1 MTLIDRLPATSSQKT
16 QVFNSTLR
24 NLDVEQWA
32 ILLAAE
38 DVCVAGTAARQPAE
52 HREFDRQC
60 RVESDVVGELR
71 LLDAENPAHG
81 CTRQDPTFAHPVIS
95 CAVGKDNVEGDL
107 VDPGVLVLR
116 IVLAIS
122 DNLRLAITPP
132 PASHHLAIARTAR
145 KGPAIGDGSRPSGCT
160 SDLGPACAG
169 RASGAAS
176 YPRLGDEGRKQCE
189 RIVDPHR
196 AVQGPAIG
204 RTRRHHFVEQKG
216 DAASSALNLR

>member
-95 CAVGKDNVEGDL
+95 CAVGKDNVAGDL

-132 PASHHLAIARTAR
+132 PASHHLRDR
-145 KGPAIGDGSRPSGCT
+145 PNGPQGAGHRGRVQTQRLYIRPGSRLRGT
-160 SDLGPACAG
+160 SERG
-169 RASGAAS
+169 RVIPP
-176 YPRLGDEGRKQCE
+176 PR
-189 RIVDPHR
+189 
-196 AVQGPAIG
+196 
-204 RTRRHHFVEQKG
+204 
-216 DAASSALNLR
+216 